1 VVTAIAGEGTA
12 EPAWLAW
19 PALHGWPELDRSDM
33 DDPVVVAAHP
43 DDEVLGAG
51 GLLAL
56 ARRIELVAVT
66 DGEASH
72 PESTVYTRAG
82 LAAVRRAETGA
93 ALRRLGLEG
102 VPVHRLGHPDG
113 GVDEEALGAYLT
125 RLLVPGRWCLSTW
138 RGDGHPDHEAVG
150 RAAATACAATGAR
163 LVEYPIW
170 LWHWAR
176 PGDARVPW
184 DRARVVPLP
193 DRVRAA
199 KAAAVAEFASQIRPL
214 GPDPADAAILPP
226 AVLARFQRPME
237 VYFA

>member
-1 VVTAIAGEGTA
+1 
-12 EPAWLAW
+12 
-19 PALHGWPELDRSDM
+19 M
-33 DDPVVVAAHP
+33 
-43 DDEVLGAG
+43 
-51 GLLAL
+51 
-56 ARRIELVAVT
+56 
-66 DGEASH
+66 
-72 PESTVYTRAG
+72 
-82 LAAVRRAETGA
+82 AAVRRPSP
-93 ALRRLGLEG
+93 R
-102 VPVHRLGHPDG
+102 RLGHPDG
-113 GVDEEALGAYLT
+113 GVDQEALSAYLT

-193 DRVRAA
+193 DRARAA
-199 KAAAVAEFASQIRPL
+199 KAAAVAEFASQIQPL